1 MAFHRS
7 INSIFLSIPR
17 DLAKFRCRLFGS
29 LIKFSV
35 KYWICTPSAN
45 YVVSFKPSISC
56 PAFQLLTESDSISP
70 PRARI
75 RLVLS
80 SHTLTSRQHH
90 SPWLNSMRRRSSD
103 SAEEDEFRN
112 AIPAEPTTPNHDEKR
127 RSFTSAKYDVSRHSD
142 TLDRRKAEKII
153 PPSTFIANGS
163 IAPVFQEAPPK
174 LLPLSPEQNGS
185 KMQESRGRRPA
196 RQQTPWSIS
205 LLTLSA
211 TILAVVLLFS
221 IIHSFLSR
229 QVDSKGCD
237 MCYTREIIY
246 FEFRDFDTEHTRFAT
261 KYSLHLIREEGF
273 DEDPKVRFG

>member
-1 MAFHRS
+1 MPS
-7 INSIFLSIPR
+7 LSIAYGT
-17 DLAKFRCRLFGS
+17 D
-29 LIKFSV
+29 SV
-35 KYWICTPSAN
+35 
-45 YVVSFKPSISC
+45 
-56 PAFQLLTESDSISP
+56 SP
-70 PRARI
+70 LRARI
-75 RLVLS
+75 RLDLS

-103 SAEEDEFRN
+103 SAEEDEIRN

-153 PPSTFIANGS
+153 PPSTFIPNGS
-163 IAPVFQEAPPK
+163 IAPAFQEPPQK
-174 LLPLSPEQNGS
+174 LLPLAPDQNAS

-196 RQQTPWSIS
+196 RLQTPWSIS

-273 DEDPKVRFG
+273 DEDPKVSLIRILISKLTLLRSRAFLSCSSQEMLEVTSRLDVLPPRRLNFMPAVFNRIRKR